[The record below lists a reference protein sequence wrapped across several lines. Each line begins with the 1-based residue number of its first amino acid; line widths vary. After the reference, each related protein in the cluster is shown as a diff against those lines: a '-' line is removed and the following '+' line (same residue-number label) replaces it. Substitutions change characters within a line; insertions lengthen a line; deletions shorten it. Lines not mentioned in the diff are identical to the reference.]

1 MERGRQKKTR
11 GRKENLLLKVKFNL
25 NKYDDNARRFQNVRQ
40 ERAQNKDARGKSM
53 INDGT
58 IHYTS
63 YVNLRPSVIH
73 G

>member
-1 MERGRQKKTR
+1 MPEGSKMCGKNERKIKTH
-11 GRKENLLLKVKFNL
+11 GE
-25 NKYDDNARRFQNVRQ
+25 
-40 ERAQNKDARGKSM
+40 KSM